1 MNSLINIQVKNGNQL
16 VSARDLYKGLELKIR
31 FSLWVKKNFSSFEEG
46 QDFTSVS
53 VDTEVQNN
61 GGFQVRELQDYLL
74 TIDMAKELCM
84 MSKTERGKEVRKY
97 FIQVEKNWN
106 SPDMIMQRALS
117 ISKQRIEALQNENAA
132 MKPKALFADSVATS
146 KSTVLVGELAKIIR
160 GNGVDIGATRLFR
173 WMREHGYL
181 INRKG
186 SDWNMPTQKAMNL
199 GLFKI
204 KETTI
209 NHSNGTTSIS
219 KTPKVTGKGQ
229 QYFINK
235 FLKAKKPQSLKI
247 TANENGISSKDKNG
261 KFGINS
267 DGSVY

>member
-1 MNSLINIQVKNGNQL
+1 MSDNQLIKIQVKKHRQL

-84 MSKTERGKEVRKY
+84 MSKTEKGKEVRKY
-97 FIQVEKNWN
+97 FIQVEENWN

-132 MKPKALFADSVATS
+132 MKPKALFADAVSTS
-146 KSTVLVGELAKIIR
+146 NKTILVGDMAKILKQ
-160 GNGVDIGATRLFR
+160 NGVNIGSIRLFQWLR
-173 WMREHGYL
+173 QHGYL
-181 INRKG
+181 IRRDA
-186 SDWNMPTQKAMNL
+186 SDHNMPTQKSMER
-199 GLFKI
+199 GLFKV
-204 KETTI
+204 KETVIT
-209 NHSNGTTSIS
+209 HSDGHVTVS
-219 KTPKVTGKGQ
+219 KTPKITGKGQ
-229 QYFINK
+229 VYFVNK
-235 FLKAKKPQSLKI
+235 FL
-247 TANENGISSKDKNG
+247 ESSNPDTKRFREEK
-261 KFGINS
+261 
-267 DGSVY
+267 

>member
-1 MNSLINIQVKNGNQL
+1 MKNLISIQVKNGNQL

-31 FSLWVKKNFSSFEEG
+31 FSLWVKKNFESFEEG

-53 VDTEVQNN
+53 TDTVVAN
-61 GGFQVRELQDYLL
+61 GARKPIQDYLL

-84 MSKTERGKEVRKY
+84 MSKTEKGKEVRKY

-186 SDWNMPTQKAMNL
+186 SDWNMPTQRAMDL

-235 FLKAKKPQSLKI
+235 FLKGCELV
-247 TANENGISSKDKNG
+247 EEG
-261 KFGINS
+261 
-267 DGSVY
+267 

>member
-1 MNSLINIQVKNGNQL
+1 MSDNQLIKIQVKKHRQL

-84 MSKTERGKEVRKY
+84 MSKTEKGKEVRKY
-97 FIQVEKNWN
+97 FIQVEENWN

-132 MKPKALFADSVATS
+132 MKPKALFADAVSTS
-146 KSTVLVGELAKIIR
+146 NKTILVGDMAKILKQ
-160 GNGVDIGATRLFR
+160 NGVNIGSIRLFQWLR
-173 WMREHGYL
+173 QHGYL
-181 INRKG
+181 IRRDA
-186 SDWNMPTQKAMNL
+186 SDHNMPTQKSMER
-199 GLFKI
+199 GLFKV
-204 KETTI
+204 KETVIT
-209 NHSNGTTSIS
+209 HSDGHVTVS
-219 KTPKVTGKGQ
+219 KTPKITGKSQ
-229 QYFINK
+229 VYFVNK
-235 FLKAKKPQSLKI
+235 FL
-247 TANENGISSKDKNG
+247 ESSNPDTKRFREEK
-261 KFGINS
+261 
-267 DGSVY
+267 

>member
-1 MNSLINIQVKNGNQL
+1 MKSLINIQIKDNQQL
-16 VSARDLYKGLELKIR
+16 VSARDLHKNLGLKNK
-31 FSLWVKKNFSSFEEG
+31 FSAWWGQSSSSFENG
-46 QDFTSVS
+46 IDFTRGPQSYL
-53 VDTEVQNN
+53 VQSGN
-61 GGFQVRELQDYLL
+61 GTVRKYDDYLL

-84 MSKTERGKEVRKY
+84 MSKTKKGKEVRKY
-97 FIQVEKNWN
+97 FIQIEKSWN

-146 KSTVLVGELAKIIR
+146 KTTVLVGELAKIIR
-160 GNGVDIGATRLFR
+160 GNGVDIGATRLFK
-173 WMREHGYL
+173 WMRENGYL
-181 INRKG
+181 INRQG

-235 FLKAKKPQSLKI
+235 FLKGCELV
-247 TANENGISSKDKNG
+247 EEG
-261 KFGINS
+261 
-267 DGSVY
+267 